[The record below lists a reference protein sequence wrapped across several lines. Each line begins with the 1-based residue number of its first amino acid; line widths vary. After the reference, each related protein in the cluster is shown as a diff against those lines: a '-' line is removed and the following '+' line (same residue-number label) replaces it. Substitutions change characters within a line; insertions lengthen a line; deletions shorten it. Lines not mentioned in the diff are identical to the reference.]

1 MPRLPERRSTPCTI
15 PDEQNAIASY
25 PIASLIHATSPDVAK
40 AFVEYVTG
48 PDGQSTLQNFG
59 FLNP

>member
-1 MPRLPERRSTPCTI
+1 MEI

-48 PDGQSTLQNFG
+48 PEGQSTLQNFG